1 MAPGLLLSNINSA
14 VEVMLFLLTFTMG
27 AYVFRIH
34 KFTKNRN
41 HKLLAI
47 AFILIGLSFMTKAGL
62 NFAVNNGFLFGNFS
76 LITIIYV
83 AFMLFGYTVLDKLF
97 LNIRTYRVFSI
108 QIILFVLALFLVQ
121 LSSLWFFDLVSF
133 LLLSFPVLYF
143 FENYKKK
150 RTRSSL
156 LVLLGFAGVMMSH
169 ASFFLIFV
177 NKSLFFVDNLI
188 RLVAY
193 AILLVHYVFINK

>member
-14 VEVMLFLLTFTMG
+14 VEILLFLLTTIIG
-27 AYVFRIH
+27 AYAFRIH
-34 KFTKNRN
+34 QFTKNRN
-41 HKLLAI
+41 HKLLGI
-47 AFILIGLSFMTKAGL
+47 SFIIIGLSFITKACL
-62 NFAVNNGFLFGNFS
+62 NIAMNNGFIVGNFS
-76 LITIIYV
+76 WITLIYV

-97 LNIRTYRVFSI
+97 LNVITYRVFSV

-133 LLLSFPVLYF
+133 LLLSFPVLHF
-143 FENYKKK
+143 FENYRKK

-156 LVLLGFAGVMMSH
+156 LVLLGFAGVMLSH

-193 AILLVHYVFINK
+193 AILLVHYVLINK